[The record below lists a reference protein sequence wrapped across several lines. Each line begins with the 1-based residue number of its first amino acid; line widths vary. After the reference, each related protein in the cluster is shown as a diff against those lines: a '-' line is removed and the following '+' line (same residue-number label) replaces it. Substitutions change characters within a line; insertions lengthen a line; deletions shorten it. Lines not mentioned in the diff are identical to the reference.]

1 MLLSKFRRIAS
12 WGLGGEY
19 SRSLGREWRKCAK
32 AAEGGI
38 PRPCPLY
45 SAGNMLL
52 MLLLSTL
59 VIGHRASMHTLVLA
73 STLVLCIVGVLYYC
87 YVREYVCMHIMY
99 AYTFMMCILL
109 GWVVLQLQYVHS
121 E

>member
-1 MLLSKFRRIAS
+1 MDRIAS

-32 AAEGGI
+32 AAEGPI

-45 SAGNMLL
+45 SGNMLL

-73 STLVLCIVGVLYYC
+73 STRTMHSRCIVLLLC
-87 YVREYVCMHIMY
+87 TRVCMY
-99 AYTFMMCILL
+99 AYYVCIHVYDVHLTC
-109 GWVVLQLQYVHS
+109 WVVLQLQYVHS
-121 E
+121 